1 MIRPATAADHAAIA
15 RICLLTGAQ
24 GDDATGR
31 FGDDTVLA
39 DVYATPYLHGP
50 GGFCLVWDDGG
61 EARGYV
67 LGTSDTG
74 AFQRWF
80 VEEWWPRVGPTHA
93 ERTPDDAWL
102 LPSAADPGRMLIPQ
116 LAAYPA
122 HLHID
127 LLPDQQGRGAGR
139 ALVDAACRLLAGR
152 GVPGVHL
159 VAERANAGAQAFY
172 PRVGF
177 APVGGD
183 DATVTFARSLAA
195 RADEG
200 GGAAPAAGDASP
212 LAE

>member
-1 MIRPATAADHAAIA
+1 MSIRPARPGEDAAIA

-24 GDDATGR
+24 GADATGR
-31 FGDDTVLA
+31 FGDDTALA

-61 EARGYV
+61 EPRGYV
-67 LGTSDTG
+67 LGTSDTA

-80 VEEWWPRVGPTHA
+80 VEEWWPRVGPTHV

-102 LPSAADPGRMLIPQ
+102 LPSAEDPARMLIPR
-116 LAAYPA
+116 LDAYPA

-139 ALVDAACRLLAGR
+139 ALIDAACALLAAR
-152 GVPGVHL
+152 GAPGVHL
-159 VAERANAGAQAFY
+159 VAERANLGAQAFY

-177 APVGGD
+177 DAVGGD
-183 DATVTFARSLAA
+183 DATVTFGRRL
-195 RADEG
+195 
-200 GGAAPAAGDASP
+200 GAGQ